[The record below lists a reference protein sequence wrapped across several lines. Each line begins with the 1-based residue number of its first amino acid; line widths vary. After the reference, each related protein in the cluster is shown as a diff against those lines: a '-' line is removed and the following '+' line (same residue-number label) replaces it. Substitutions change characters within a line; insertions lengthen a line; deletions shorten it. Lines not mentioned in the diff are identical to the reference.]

1 MVYGK
6 DMREDFAGRIF
17 VLRVDGTDIGSSQ
30 GTLVADL
37 AFLAEHHVRP
47 IIVAPNKAVASNWVR
62 TLNRNANVAVGLSGA
77 DAALLPAARRDHI
90 GTVQTRILATLTG
103 AGYVPVIEPTAFAL
117 SGDEIAV
124 GADEVAGAI
133 ASATDAARAIF
144 FHEAGGVTDPQTQ
157 AFLSELT
164 PAEALT
170 LAEHTDL
177 DVTLR
182 AAMRAAAH
190 GVRGGV
196 AAAQIVD
203 GRIAHA
209 TIVELLTTQ
218 HLGTQVT
225 GSILFAA

>member
-1 MVYGK
+1 
-6 DMREDFAGRIF
+6 MREDFAGRIF
-17 VLRVDGTDIGSSQ
+17 VLRVGAADIEAPQ
-30 GTLVADL
+30 TTIVADI

-47 IIVAPNKAVASNWVR
+47 IVVAPSGAVASSWVR
-62 TLNRNANVAVGLSGA
+62 TLNRNANVAVRLSGA
-77 DAALLPAARRDHI
+77 DAALLPAAHADQI
-90 GTVQTRILATLTG
+90 GTVQTRLLATLTS

-124 GADEVAGAI
+124 EPDDVASAI

-144 FHEAGGVTDPQTQ
+144 FHEAGGVVDPQTQ
-157 AFLSELT
+157 AIVSELT

-170 LAEHTDL
+170 LAEHGNL
-177 DVTLR
+177 DPSLR
-182 AAMRAAAH
+182 TAIRAAAL
-190 GVRGGV
+190 GVRAGV

-225 GSILFAA
+225 GSIFFAA

>member
-1 MVYGK
+1 
-6 DMREDFAGRIF
+6 MREDFAGRIF
-17 VLRVDGTDIGSSQ
+17 VLRVDTMDIGSAQ
-30 GTLVADL
+30 TTLVADL

-47 IIVAPNKAVASNWVR
+47 IVVAPNGAVASNWVR

-77 DAALLPAARRDHI
+77 DAALLPAAHPDQI
-90 GTVQTRILATLTG
+90 GTVQTRILATLTS

-133 ASATDAARAIF
+133 ASATDAARIIF
-144 FHEAGGVTDPQTQ
+144 FHEAGGVTDPRTQ

-170 LAEHTDL
+170 LAEHAGL

-182 AAMRAAAH
+182 AAMRAAAR
-190 GVRGGV
+190 GVRAGV
-196 AAAQIVD
+196 NAAQIVD

-225 GSILFAA
+225 PSIIFAA